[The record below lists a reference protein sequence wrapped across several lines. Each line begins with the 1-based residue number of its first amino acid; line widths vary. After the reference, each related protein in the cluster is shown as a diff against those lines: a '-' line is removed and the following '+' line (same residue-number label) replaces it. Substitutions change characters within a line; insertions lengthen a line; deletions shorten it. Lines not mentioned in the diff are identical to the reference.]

1 MALEARGRPDEAREV
16 MPLAAAVVGAVR

>member
-16 MPLAAAVVGAVR
+16 MPLAAAVAGAVR